1 MDRGPDGGFRR
12 LRGGRWSGRPR
23 EQGARVLAHGA
34 AVGAHEAGGPAG
46 GPGHG
51 GEARQLP
58 AYREVRGGQPEPVVR
73 SRGDRAAAKARG
85 HDGSDL
91 GGGRAGPAIPGH
103 DLRGGSGR
111 EAVRRANRPGRRPR
125 LPLKRRVEHRT
136 GTERVSGDRSRL
148 PTEGNNPRTADIDT
162 LEPRAILDRLHA
174 EDRRAVEAVGEVLD
188 DVATAVDIV
197 VRAFRSGG
205 RLIYIGAGTSGRL
218 GVLDAAECP
227 PTFGTEPTMVQA
239 ILAGGPEAMWR
250 SREGAEDSAEEGGAA
265 IAERDVGPRD
275 VVFGIAAGSTTP
287 FVIGALRE
295 AIRRGAATVFL
306 TCVPPADL
314 PIASEV
320 HAVVAPRRG
329 SE

>member
-1 MDRGPDGGFRR
+1 M
-12 LRGGRWSGRPR
+12 S
-23 EQGARVLAHGA
+23 V
-34 AVGAHEAGGPAG
+34 
-46 GPGHG
+46 
-51 GEARQLP
+51 
-58 AYREVRGGQPEPVVR
+58 
-73 SRGDRAAAKARG
+73 
-85 HDGSDL
+85 
-91 GGGRAGPAIPGH
+91 
-103 DLRGGSGR
+103 
-111 EAVRRANRPGRRPR
+111 
-125 LPLKRRVEHRT
+125 
-136 GTERVSGDRSRL
+136 DRSRL

-205 RLIYIGAGTSGRL
+205 RLVYIGAGTSGRL

-250 SREGAEDSAEEGGAA
+250 SREGAEDSAEEGAAA
-265 IAERDVGPRD
+265 IAERDVDSRD

-306 TCVPPADL
+306 TCVPPADV
-314 PIASEV
+314 PIASQV
-320 HAVVAPRRG
+320 HVVVAPLTGPEAIAGSTRLKAGTATKLVLNMVTTAAMVRLGKTYGNLMVDLRVTAAKLEDRGRRILRELLG
-329 SE
+329 VSYEEAGELLQTSGGRVKTALVMRRRDVGREEAERLLDEAGGFLRKAWKE

>member
-1 MDRGPDGGFRR
+1 M
-12 LRGGRWSGRPR
+12 S
-23 EQGARVLAHGA
+23 V
-34 AVGAHEAGGPAG
+34 
-46 GPGHG
+46 
-51 GEARQLP
+51 
-58 AYREVRGGQPEPVVR
+58 
-73 SRGDRAAAKARG
+73 
-85 HDGSDL
+85 
-91 GGGRAGPAIPGH
+91 
-103 DLRGGSGR
+103 
-111 EAVRRANRPGRRPR
+111 
-125 LPLKRRVEHRT
+125 
-136 GTERVSGDRSRL
+136 DRSRL

-205 RLIYIGAGTSGRL
+205 RLLYIGAGTSGRL

-250 SREGAEDSAEEGGAA
+250 SREGAEDSAEEGAAA
-265 IAERDVGPRD
+265 ITERDVDSRD

-306 TCVPPADL
+306 TCVPPADV
-314 PIASEV
+314 PIASQV
-320 HAVVAPRRG
+320 HVVVAPLTGPEAIAGSTRLKAGTATKLVLNMVTTAAMVRLGKTYGNLMVDLRVTAAKLEDRGRRILRELLG
-329 SE
+329 VSYEEAGELLETSGGRVKTALVMRRRDVGREEAERLLDEAGGFLRKAWKE

>member
-1 MDRGPDGGFRR
+1 M
-12 LRGGRWSGRPR
+12 S
-23 EQGARVLAHGA
+23 V
-34 AVGAHEAGGPAG
+34 
-46 GPGHG
+46 
-51 GEARQLP
+51 
-58 AYREVRGGQPEPVVR
+58 
-73 SRGDRAAAKARG
+73 
-85 HDGSDL
+85 
-91 GGGRAGPAIPGH
+91 
-103 DLRGGSGR
+103 
-111 EAVRRANRPGRRPR
+111 
-125 LPLKRRVEHRT
+125 
-136 GTERVSGDRSRL
+136 DRSRL

-205 RLIYIGAGTSGRL
+205 RLVYIGAGTSGRL

-250 SREGAEDSAEEGGAA
+250 SREGAEDSAEEGAAA
-265 IAERDVGPRD
+265 IAERDVDSRD

-306 TCVPPADL
+306 TCVPPADV

-320 HAVVAPRRG
+320 HVVVAPLTGPEAIAGSTRLKAGTATKLVLNMVTTAAMVRLGKTYGNLMVDLRVTAAKLEDRGRRILRELLG
-329 SE
+329 VSYEEAGELLETSGGRVKTALVMRRRDVGREEAERLLDEAGGFLRKAWKE

>member
-1 MDRGPDGGFRR
+1 
-12 LRGGRWSGRPR
+12 
-23 EQGARVLAHGA
+23 
-34 AVGAHEAGGPAG
+34 
-46 GPGHG
+46 
-51 GEARQLP
+51 
-58 AYREVRGGQPEPVVR
+58 
-73 SRGDRAAAKARG
+73 
-85 HDGSDL
+85 
-91 GGGRAGPAIPGH
+91 
-103 DLRGGSGR
+103 
-111 EAVRRANRPGRRPR
+111 
-125 LPLKRRVEHRT
+125 
-136 GTERVSGDRSRL
+136 VSVDRSRL

-306 TCVPPADL
+306 TCVPPADV

-320 HAVVAPRRG
+320 HVVVAPLTGPEAIAGSTRLKAGTATKLVLNMVTTAAMVRLGKTYGNLMVDLRVTAAKLEDRGRRILRDLLG
-329 SE
+329 VGYEEAGELLEASGGRVKTALVMRRRDVSRGEAERLLDEAGGFLRKAWKE